1 MFGEKA
7 VRRNEAPIS
16 SATERVALLKTASS
30 IGSNEFIASLL
41 AALSL
46 DSLHLYDQVGVRIY
60 VRVAIRRYNCSR
72 AVLVHN
78 CRAGK
83 GISGHQQVA
92 IEHRSFQPLIRE
104 HHFLLL

>member
-30 IGSNEFIASLL
+30 IGSNEFIASLF
-41 AALSL
+41 AALPL
-46 DSLHLYDQVGVRIY
+46 DSLYLYDQVRARIY
-60 VRVAIRRYNCSR
+60 DGVAIRRHNCSR

-83 GISGHQQVA
+83 RIPRQQQVA
-92 IEHRSFQPLIRE
+92 IEHRSFEPLIRE